1 MTRSDRGEHVPAIAA
16 ASHGCA
22 TTASLP
28 PEARRRNGQIVGQP
42 QQVITG
48 LLDHVEQAG
57 SRRGVEAFVGAELL
71 RGAFQRRDGAV

>member
-1 MTRSDRGEHVPAIAA
+1 MTRSDRGEHVPGDCGGVAW
-16 ASHGCA
+16 
-22 TTASLP
+22 LRYDREP
-28 PEARRRNGQIVGQP
+28 PSGGRGRNGQIVGQP

-48 LLDHVEQAG
+48 LFDDVEQAG